1 MRKAIVLLAS
11 LFPLIAASQ
20 TATSLD
26 TLRHLDVK
34 PGGGY
39 SALWGYTAPD
49 GREYALIGCNG
60 QGGGQPAGTSIIDIT
75 DIGNVHQA
83 AFIPG
88 PASEWREMKTYLQ
101 YAYIVSEAGGGTQIV
116 DLSGLPDSA
125 RLVRSFNYTGSGG
138 NISRSHT
145 ITISNGFMYLNGC
158 AGWPPGGIVIFDLR
172 ADPANPTFV
181 GTYEPEYIHDCYV
194 LRDTIYGS
202 AVYSGGGLHVANA
215 RNKAAIQE
223 IGKITYPG
231 SGTHNSWV
239 TKDRRYLISTD
250 EIGSTPKTLKF
261 WNIGNLPAIPSAPTA
276 TFTASP
282 ADIEHNVTVRGY
294 YAYVAWYTLGAV
306 VVNVADPSNPVYAGG
321 YDTSNQPP
329 GTYNGVWGI
338 YPYFPSGKII
348 AGDMQNGLW
357 VFRFS
362 DLAPR
367 IPVNLLQPAA
377 GETTQV
383 ATPVSFRWSR
393 TADPD
398 RDPHWYDVRLKGAGL
413 DTTWRAND
421 SVTTFSD
428 LGRLIP
434 GGEYT
439 WNVTVRD
446 EFNTTPGGQTFHFS
460 YGTNPTSVGGG
471 GVPATF
477 ALFQNYPNPFNPTTL
492 IRYRLPSATHAVLQ
506 VYNLLGQQV
515 AELVNS
521 TQGPGTYRVSWDAS
535 GLPSGIYL
543 YRLNAG
549 GFTQTRKLS
558 LVK

>member
-1 MRKAIVLLAS
+1 MRKVLFLVAS
-11 LFPLIAASQ
+11 LFPIVAASQ
-20 TATSLD
+20 TSLD

-75 DIGNVHQA
+75 DIGNVHQV

-88 PASEWREMKTYLQ
+88 PASEWREMKTYRQ
-101 YAYIVSEAGGGTQIV
+101 YAYVVSEAGGGTQII

-125 RLVRSFNYTGSGG
+125 RLVRSFNFTGSGG
-138 NISRSHT
+138 NTSRSHT
-145 ITISNGFMYLNGC
+145 ITISDGFMYLNGC
-158 AGWPPGGIVIFDLR
+158 GAWSPGGIVIFDLR
-172 ADPANPTFV
+172 ADPTNPVFA

-202 AVYSGGGLHVANA
+202 AVYAGGGLHIANA
-215 RNKAAIQE
+215 RNKASIQE

-231 SGTHNSWV
+231 SGTHNAWV
-239 TKDRRYLISTD
+239 TKDRRYVITTD

-261 WNIGNLPAIPSAPTA
+261 WDISSLPSIPPIATT

-282 ADIEHNVTVRGY
+282 ADIEHNVTIRGD

-306 VVNVADPSNPVYAGG
+306 VVNVSDPAHPAYAGG
-321 YDTSNQPP
+321 FDTSNQPP

-338 YPYFPSGKII
+338 YPYFPSGRII

-367 IPVNLLQPAA
+367 VPVTLLQPAM
-377 GETTQV
+377 GETTAV
-383 ATPVSFRWSR
+383 ASLLTFRWTR
-393 TADPD
+393 TADPG
-398 RDPHWYDVRLKGAGL
+398 RDPHWYEVHLRGAGL
-413 DTTWRAND
+413 DTIWRAND
-421 SVTTFSD
+421 SVATFSH
-428 LGRLIP
+428 LGGLQAGRQ
-434 GGEYT
+434 YS
-439 WNVTVRD
+439 WDVTVRD
-446 EFNTTPGGQTFHFS
+446 EFNTTTSAETVQFF
-460 YGTNPTSVGGG
+460 YGPPSRTSVAEHNTQ
-471 GVPATF
+471 PSTY
-477 ALFQNYPNPFNPTTL
+477 ALSQNYPNPFNPTTL
-492 IRYRLPSATHAVLQ
+492 IRYQIPSAGRVTLR
-506 VYNLLGQQV
+506 VYNLIGQQV
-515 AELVNS
+515 AELVNN
-521 TQGPGTYRVSWDAS
+521 TQEAGRYQVSWDAS
-535 GLPSGIYL
+535 HLPSGIYF
-543 YRLNAG
+543 YRLASG
-549 GFTQTRKLS
+549 GFTQTRKLT